1 MIGFRVWALVAALLL
16 LPAALSGCGTG
27 STVNGSVNR
36 QGSDVAAT
44 PNVPNDS
51 VPLAFRE
58 IPGARTQGSGHL
70 EAGRVVI
77 RDAAEWELY
86 WAKIV
91 AQVSPSPPVPQV
103 DFDRQ
108 VVVAA
113 AMGQRPS
120 GGFTI
125 AVDAVFLKS
134 GTVHV
139 VVKSV
144 APGRNCGVASVMTAP
159 VVAVTIDRVE
169 APVRFVE
176 RTETME
182 CP

>member
-1 MIGFRVWALVAALLL
+1 MIRFRVWALVSALPL
-16 LPAALSGCGTG
+16 LPSALAGCGTG
-27 STVNGSVNR
+27 STVNGGVNR
-36 QGSDVAAT
+36 QGSDVAET
-44 PNVPNDS
+44 PNAPNDS

-58 IPGARTQGSGHL
+58 IPGARTQGSDLL

-77 RDAAEWELY
+77 RDAAEWERY

-91 AQVSPSPPVPQV
+91 AQVSPSPPVPPV

-108 VVVAA
+108 VVIAA

-125 AVDAVFLKS
+125 AIDAVFLKG

-144 APGRNCGVASVMTAP
+144 APGPNCGVATVMTAP
-159 VVAVTIDRVE
+159 VVAVTIGRAE

-176 RTETME
+176 QLETTQ